1 MIKKL
6 LIGIAVSTVFI
17 YLTLKGVD
25 LKEVLAELR
34 NKSYGFLLPVAAVC
48 ILTQIIRSVRWG
60 VILSPIKAISQRT
73 LFPITS
79 IGFMAIIVA
88 PMRLGEIVRPYLINV
103 KQSVPLG
110 SGIATILIERT
121 MDLLMVLLFLSV
133 VLSQVSL
140 PNWIVRS
147 GAVLLG
153 IILLEFL
160 FIILFM
166 IFPERVK
173 KIIFPITRRL
183 PMKIAKGF
191 EAFIENIANGFRVI
205 SSIKIITQVFLLSF
219 LVWFLSALAVYLLF
233 SFHNMRLGILE
244 ALTVATIT
252 ALGVSLPAAPGLIGN
267 FQFACMFALSFWGV
281 AKNEAFAFAMV
292 YYFTGVGINIV
303 LGLIFLPFVNIPLR
317 QMFKNQGEKKNNV
330 LISN

>member
-25 LKEVLAELR
+25 LKQVVAELR
-34 NKSYGFLLPVAAVC
+34 NKSYGFLLPVAAVF

-60 VILSPIKAISQRT
+60 VLLSPIKAINQRT

-79 IGFMAIIVA
+79 VGFMAIIVA

-121 MDLLMVLLFLSV
+121 MDLLMLLFFLSV
-133 VLSQVSL
+133 ILSQVSL
-140 PNWIVRS
+140 PDWIGRAGS
-147 GAVLLG
+147 ALLA
-153 IILLEFL
+153 IILLDFL
-160 FIILFM
+160 LIILVM
-166 IFPERVK
+166 IFPE
-173 KIIFPITRRL
+173 KIKIFLIPITKRL
-183 PMKIAKGF
+183 PRKMAKGF

-205 SSIKIITQVFLLSF
+205 SSIKKFMQVFFLSF
-219 LVWFLSALAVYLLF
+219 IVWFLSALAVYLLF

-244 ALTVATIT
+244 ALTVTTIT

-303 LGLIFLPFVNIPLR
+303 LGLIFLLFINIPFR
-317 QMFKNQGEKKNNV
+317 QMFKNPGEKKNNG

>member
-34 NKSYGFLLPVAAVC
+34 NKSYGFLLPVGAVF

-60 VILSPIKAISQRT
+60 VLLSPIKAINQRT

-79 IGFMAIIVA
+79 VGFMAIIVA

-110 SGIATILIERT
+110 SGIATILIERS
-121 MDLLMVLLFLSV
+121 MDLLMLFIFLSV

-140 PNWIVRS
+140 PNWIAR
-147 GAVLLG
+147 GGTVLLG

-166 IFPERVK
+166 IFPE
-173 KIIFPITRRL
+173 KIKRFLFPITKRF
-183 PMKIAKGF
+183 PGKVAKGF

-205 SSIKIITQVFLLSF
+205 SSIKKFTQVCLLSF

-233 SFHNMRLGILE
+233 SFYKLPLGILE
-244 ALTVATIT
+244 AFAVTTIT
-252 ALGVSLPAAPGLIGN
+252 ALGISLPAAPGLVGN
-267 FQFACMFALSFWGV
+267 FQFACIVALSFCGV

-292 YYFTGVGINIV
+292 YYFIGVGVNIV
-303 LGLIFLPFVNIPLR
+303 LGLIFLPFMNIPFR
-317 QMFKNQGEKKNNV
+317 QMFKNQEEKRTMF
-330 LISN
+330 